1 MGALRILGADA
12 SIAGIVG
19 VGLSVVGLLSFTIGF
34 TNLYPSPWG
43 PGTPIGPIV
52 VLGWL
57 WGGAL
62 FVAGSLMLK
71 YDRKMKASSSP
82 SL

>member
-1 MGALRILGADA
+1 MGALRILGAVA
-12 SIAGIVG
+12 LIAGIVG

-34 TNLYPSPWG
+34 TNLYPYPWG

-57 WGGAL
+57 WGGVL
-62 FVAGSLMLK
+62 FIAGAMMLE
-71 YDRKMKASSSP
+71 YDRKRKASPSP